1 VVEIIQTTYEIYINV
16 IPFHS
21 IIIMPKTAAHNT
33 QQQNRDAYR
42 AQIREGLLEAN
53 RIVRGRARDPPCTF
67 DPGKDDKLTEAN
79 SNKLAWDMVLLVRR
93 MAGPERARSVALYG
107 EEWWNKEMAEYN
119 RILFKVFGGDLPE
132 KDNNTEKI
140 RAGVAAMTIDG
151 GGGGGGGGAMDL
163 DEYLHAVA
171 RARRLFT

>member
-1 VVEIIQTTYEIYINV
+1 
-16 IPFHS
+16 
-21 IIIMPKTAAHNT
+21 
-33 QQQNRDAYR
+33 
-42 AQIREGLLEAN
+42 
-53 RIVRGRARDPPCTF
+53 
-67 DPGKDDKLTEAN
+67 
-79 SNKLAWDMVLLVRR
+79 
-93 MAGPERARSVALYG
+93 VALYG